1 MSVRIVVDERERSSR
16 IPDLLCEAGAI
27 IDFAQL
33 KVGDYIVSP
42 ETAIER
48 KTVRDLVSSIYD
60 GRLFIQCSELTQH
73 YPKPIVIIEG
83 NILDLLT
90 SHIEIDDKHDHLKIL
105 EEKVPL
111 IYDALA
117 AVAVDFRIPIIHTPC
132 AEYTS
137 QLLVTLV
144 NKSLQGR
151 RINGPLLKRI
161 KKGNPLYI
169 QQLSILSSL
178 PGVGDKLAIRMLD
191 KFRTPQ
197 RALNASAA
205 ELARIPSFG
214 SARAEKVRK
223 ILDYPYNNGNT
234 KLTQKTLLDNLDRDK
249 LSENNLNI

>member
-1 MSVRIVVDERERSSR
+1 
-16 IPDLLCEAGAI
+16 
-27 IDFAQL
+27 
-33 KVGDYIVSP
+33 
-42 ETAIER
+42 
-48 KTVRDLVSSIYD
+48 
-60 GRLFIQCSELTQH
+60 
-73 YPKPIVIIEG
+73 
-83 NILDLLT
+83 
-90 SHIEIDDKHDHLKIL
+90 
-105 EEKVPL
+105 
-111 IYDALA
+111 
-117 AVAVDFRIPIIHTPC
+117 
-132 AEYTS
+132 
-137 QLLVTLV
+137 
-144 NKSLQGR
+144 
-151 RINGPLLKRI
+151 LLKRI